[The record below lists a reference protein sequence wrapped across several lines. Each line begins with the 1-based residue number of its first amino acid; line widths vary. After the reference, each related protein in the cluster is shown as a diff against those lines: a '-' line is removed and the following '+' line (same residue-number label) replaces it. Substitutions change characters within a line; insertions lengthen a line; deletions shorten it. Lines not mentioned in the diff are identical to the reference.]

1 MNRLSRSE
9 SQARTRRH
17 LIDTASLVFARRGF
31 RGASI
36 EEVAQ
41 HAGYTKGA
49 VYSNFRSKDE
59 LFLAVLETRLQERV
73 EFYSRL
79 ARQARAHPG
88 QGLADLLPRLDEP
101 GEETW
106 CLLQLEFWLYAMRH
120 PPARQRIA
128 GLYRQ
133 YRAHLAPLAAPY
145 AVAGIEP
152 AEVVAAVIAL
162 YHSLTLQWHSDPSAI
177 RPDLVTRILRALDR
191 RPGRSASGASVRSHA
206 ARRPRKRPSRGARP
220 TM

>member
-1 MNRLSRSE
+1 V
-9 SQARTRRH
+9 
-17 LIDTASLVFARRGF
+17 VFARRGF

-36 EEVAQ
+36 EEVAEQ
-41 HAGYTKGA
+41 AGYTKGA

-73 EFYSRL
+73 AFYRRL
-79 ARQARAHPG
+79 ALQARARPG
-88 QGLADLLPRLDEP
+88 QELADLLPRLDEP

-120 PPARQRIA
+120 PAARRRMA
-128 GLYRQ
+128 VLYRQ

-145 AVAGIEP
+145 ARPGLEP

-177 RPDLVTRILRALDR
+177 RPDLVARILRALNQRPR
-191 RPGRSASGASVRSHA
+191 RGGSDQPGRGR
-206 ARRPRKRPSRGARP
+206 ARRRLNKP
-220 TM
+220 

>member
-1 MNRLSRSE
+1 MSRLSRSE

-17 LIDTASLVFARRGF
+17 LIDTASVVFARRGF

-36 EEVAQ
+36 EEVAEQ
-41 HAGYTKGA
+41 AGYTKGA
-49 VYSNFRSKDE
+49 IYSNFRSKDE

-73 EFYSRL
+73 EFYRRL

-101 GEETW
+101 DEETW

-120 PPARQRIA
+120 PPVRQRMA
-128 GLYRQ
+128 VLYRQ

-145 AVAGIEP
+145 AGTGIEP

-162 YHSLTLQWHSDPSAI
+162 YHSLTLQWHSDPTAV

-191 RPGRSASGASVRSHA
+191 RPRRGGSDQPVRGHGGRGS
-206 ARRPRKRPSRGARP
+206 RKR
-220 TM
+220 